1 MCLHILHKRT
11 SFIFILFQIKM
22 FFELFLFIMNNLFY
36 PKFEYTV
43 LLSLFNFSFILLILY
58 CFFFLCSLLLF
69 ASLKDKKLSCLF
81 FSIPHSYFFHAAFLS
96 SLLYTLS
103 LPLILSLNFI
113 LSVTFIF
120 SHSYSLSHSY
130 SYSYCLSLILTLIL
144 SLILFLSLIFFSLSL
159 LLYHLM
165 REK

>member
-22 FFELFLFIMNNLFY
+22 FFELFLFIINNLFY

-130 SYSYCLSLILTLIL
+130 SYSYSYSIL
-144 SLILFLSLIFFSLSL
+144 SLILFLSLILSHSFFSHSLSFSII
-159 LLYHLM
+159 
-165 REK
+165 